1 MTKAILLFLL
11 LIPVLAYSQAAKT
24 DTIEGVVTYVAPSDL
39 IHISKGDYYTYTVRA
54 TEVRS
59 DTGVIS
65 IHTNLGYLDLRKNY
79 QFIPMNKL
87 QPARLKQK
95 P

>member
-1 MTKAILLFLL
+1 MKRSILPLLLFLSL
-11 LIPVLAYSQAAKT
+11 VSLGQKPKT
-24 DTIEGVVTYVAPSDL
+24 DTILGVVVYTAPADL
-39 IHISKGDYYTYTVRA
+39 IHISKGNYHTYTVEA
-54 TEVRS
+54 TEVVA

-65 IHTNLGYLDLRKNY
+65 IRTDLGYIDLRRNY

-87 QPARLKQK
+87 QPARLKKK